1 VTFFSQ
7 ALGSNP
13 LSYQWVRGGSG
24 PISGATNNN
33 YTFTPSFPADN
44 NATFSVTVTNL
55 YGHTNSTVA
64 TLTVLTNVNIV
75 NDPFSITRRA
85 GGYAAFRVVANG
97 AVPLTYQWHYIS
109 NAVDH
114 TIAGATSDTLWLSN
128 IQASAS
134 GTAYFAHVTG
144 PFQNA
149 DSGQA
154 TLTVVPRTS
163 TAPVSGYSKVVMADS
178 PVAYWRLDETNTS
191 TNALDTA
198 GSFDGAYSSAGTDLT
213 FGYPSGIPHE
223 IDTAIHVTNT
233 ATVTIPYALELNPVT
248 GPWSVEFW
256 IQPTSLDP
264 NNFHTPIS
272 SQYNN
277 LAGTVTGWNLYQ
289 RPESLWAWN
298 LFNGGLPG
306 SFSGEFT
313 DFPLV
318 AGRWYHMVLEDDG
331 TNLLWYSNNRLV
343 LSTTVAAIGFI
354 PNGLNG
360 DPAVAGGP
368 TTIGIRSD
376 GVFGQ
381 WDGGVDDVAIYNY
394 VLNPSQIQNH
404 FLNTT
409 HLTITSSGGNTVV
422 TWPAGTLQSATNVI
436 GTYTNVPGATSPFT
450 NSTVGPQLYYRV
462 KLQ

>member
-1 VTFFSQ
+1 VTFSSQ
-7 ALGSNP
+7 ALGTSP

-24 PISGATNNN
+24 PIPGATNNN
-33 YTFTPSFPADN
+33 YTFTPFFPADN

-64 TLTVLTNVNIV
+64 TLTVLTNLNIL
-75 NDPFSITRRA
+75 NDPFSITRRV

-114 TIAGATSDTLWLSN
+114 TITGATSDTLWLSN

-154 TLTVVPRTS
+154 TLTVVARSS

-198 GSFDGAYSSAGTDLT
+198 GSFDGAYTVVGTDLT
-213 FGYPSGIPHE
+213 FGYLSGIPHE

-233 ATVTIPYALELNPVT
+233 AIVTIPYALELNPVS

-272 SQYNN
+272 SEGNQNSGAN
-277 LAGTVTGWNLYQ
+277 LTGWNIYQ
-289 RPESLWAWN
+289 HVAGVWTWN
-298 LFNGGLPG
+298 IYNGGGGG
-306 SFSGEFT
+306 SFTSET
-313 DFPLV
+313 NPIV
-318 AGRWYHMVLEDDG
+318 AGQWYHMVLEDDG
-331 TNLLWYSNNRLV
+331 TNMVWYANNQLV
-343 LSTTVAAIGFI
+343 FSTTVSAVSFV

-368 TTIGIRSD
+368 TTIAIRSD

-394 VLNPSQIQNH
+394 VLSPSQIQNH

-409 HLTITSSGGNTVV
+409 HLTIASSGGNTVV
-422 TWPAGTLQSATNVI
+422 TWPAGTLQSATNVT

-450 NSTVGPQLYYRV
+450 NSTAGPQLYYRV